1 MYPVPTSL
9 TNYNWKDIT
18 EQFKTN
24 CNQLE
29 LGELVK
35 EEA

>member
-1 MYPVPTSL
+1 MFPFPSPLV
-9 TNYNWKDIT
+9 NYNWKDIT
-18 EQFKTN
+18 DKFKTN

-35 EEA
+35 EES